1 MINKLLIILVISG
14 SVVFPQ
20 TKSLTESLD
29 KIQSSAIKGV
39 TEGLSWHDL
48 LLTGYMLSRNNIHIE
63 DDDKLSVRP
72 SSFESNIQDNIGRN
86 GRVSVGSLDPNYFP
100 NIIFYS
106 RLAFTVG
113 KNIFDP
119 SSTDKDDYKHIF
131 LFGKSILY
139 TFAITDITKETIGRK
154 RPDGSDTKSFFSGH
168 TSTAFATSSFLYRE
182 IDDYLDSS
190 PMTANNDVL
199 RKSLKAISF
208 LSLYGWAGYVGYS
221 RMQDNKHYLS
231 DVIVGA
237 AVGTIIS
244 NVIYDFYLN
253 EDAKILKNVNVGIVD
268 RTPVISFRMD
278 F

>member
-1 MINKLLIILVISG
+1 MFNRFIFIIVISNSIIL
-14 SVVFPQ
+14 PQ
-20 TKSLTESLD
+20 SLSLTGNLK
-29 KIQSSAIKGV
+29 KIQNAAVQGV

-48 LLTGYMLSRNNIHIE
+48 LLTGYMLSRNNIRIE
-63 DDDKLSVRP
+63 EDDKLSVRP
-72 SSFESNIQDNIGRN
+72 SSFESNIQDNIGKS
-86 GRVSVGSLDPNYFP
+86 GRVSVGSLDPHYFP

-106 RLAFTVG
+106 RLAFTLG
-113 KNIFDP
+113 KNLIAP
-119 SSTDKDDYKHIF
+119 SSTDKEDYKHIF

-139 TFAITDITKETIGRK
+139 TFAITDITKETIGRR

-168 TSTAFATSSFLYRE
+168 TSTAFAASSFLYRE

-199 RKSLKAISF
+199 RKSLKAVSF
-208 LSLYGWAGYVGYS
+208 LTLYGWAGYVGYS
-221 RMQDNKHYLS
+221 RMQDNKHYLT

-253 EDAKILKNVNVGIVD
+253 EDAKILKNVNVSIVD
-268 RTPVISFRMD
+268 RTPVISFRMN